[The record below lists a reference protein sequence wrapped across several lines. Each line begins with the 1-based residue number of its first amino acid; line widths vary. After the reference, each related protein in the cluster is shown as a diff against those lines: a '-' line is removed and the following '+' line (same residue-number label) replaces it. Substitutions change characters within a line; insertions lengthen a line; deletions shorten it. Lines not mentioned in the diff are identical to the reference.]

1 MRFLRVRLLAFA
13 VALAG
18 CQPGIGDECE
28 TSTDCS
34 ANGDRLCDITQPGGY
49 CTIFNC
55 EPKGQPKGC
64 PDDSVCVAFAAD
76 RSSVPGCE
84 EASGASPFQRA
95 FCMANCDS
103 DEDCR
108 KNYAC
113 MNLKT
118 AGNDFGAV
126 VIDKGSG
133 KVCVFPYSSAPIPD
147 DRSNEV
153 CTGSDVPAELP
164 PSSAAGGAGSEP
176 EGQGGAA
183 GAADESSAGAGGA

>member
-13 VALAG
+13 VAVAG

-55 EPKGQPKGC
+55 EPKGQPKAC
-64 PDDSVCVAFAAD
+64 PDDSVCVAFSAN

-84 EASGASPFQRA
+84 DPSGASPFQRA

-108 KNYAC
+108 SDYAC
-113 MNLKT
+113 VNLKVVNN
-118 AGNDFGAV
+118 AFGAV
-126 VIDKGSG
+126 VVDKGSG
-133 KVCVFPYSSAPIPD
+133 KVCVFPYSTAPIPE

-153 CTGSDVPAELP
+153 CTGSDVPAEPP
-164 PSSAAGGAGSEP
+164 PSSSAGGAGGEP
-176 EGQGGAA
+176 DGEGGASGA
-183 GAADESSAGAGGA
+183 GTESSAGAGGG